1 MSINLPC
8 VEGTSAKLQRILR
21 SYKIRS
27 IFYTENTLRTI
38 LCKSK
43 DKVATEDKNNTLYE
57 IDCSS
62 CEAVYFGESKR
73 YLNSRSDKHFVKGP
87 IKTEPNSIT

>member
-1 MSINLPC
+1 MPEDEIKISINDSMMK
-8 VEGTSAKLQRILR
+8 VIM
-21 SYKIRS
+21 
-27 IFYTENTLRTI
+27 ENY
-38 LCKSK
+38 SVYS
-43 DKVATEDKNNTLYE
+43 DLYE

>member
-1 MSINLPC
+1 MPEEEIKISINDRMMK
-8 VEGTSAKLQRILR
+8 VIM
-21 SYKIRS
+21 
-27 IFYTENTLRTI
+27 ENY
-38 LCKSK
+38 SVYS
-43 DKVATEDKNNTLYE
+43 DLYE

>member
-1 MSINLPC
+1 MPEDEIKISINDRMMK
-8 VEGTSAKLQRILR
+8 VIM
-21 SYKIRS
+21 
-27 IFYTENTLRTI
+27 ENY
-38 LCKSK
+38 SVYS
-43 DKVATEDKNNTLYE
+43 DLYE

>member
-1 MSINLPC
+1 MPEDEIKISINDRMMK
-8 VEGTSAKLQRILR
+8 VIM
-21 SYKIRS
+21 
-27 IFYTENTLRTI
+27 ENY
-38 LCKSK
+38 SVYS
-43 DKVATEDKNNTLYE
+43 DLYE

-62 CEAVYFGESKR
+62 CEAVYFGESKW

>member
-1 MSINLPC
+1 MLTTDMPEDEIKISINDRMMK
-8 VEGTSAKLQRILR
+8 VIM
-21 SYKIRS
+21 
-27 IFYTENTLRTI
+27 ENY
-38 LCKSK
+38 SVYS
-43 DKVATEDKNNTLYE
+43 DLYE

>member
-1 MSINLPC
+1 MLTTDMPEDEIKISIND
-8 VEGTSAKLQRILR
+8 RMM
-21 SYKIRS
+21 
-27 IFYTENTLRTI
+27 
-38 LCKSK
+38 
-43 DKVATEDKNNTLYE
+43 KVIMDNYSVYSDLYE

>member
-1 MSINLPC
+1 MPTTDMPEDEIKISINDRMMK
-8 VEGTSAKLQRILR
+8 VIM
-21 SYKIRS
+21 
-27 IFYTENTLRTI
+27 ENY
-38 LCKSK
+38 SVYS
-43 DKVATEDKNNTLYE
+43 DLYE